1 MNKKI
6 FSILVPVTL
15 ILLISWTFEPLTALA
30 TVPRLPFTEDFTD
43 SALQDADGTN
53 ADWSSDEE
61 ALILNWRKAQ
71 YDAFDP
77 GTTYSDI
84 SSDVASTRSIELGD
98 VDGDGDLDVLAGNQN
113 QTNRLYLNNGTSTP
127 FSGVLGSDIGSET
140 DNTMSIK
147 LGDVDG
153 DGDLDVLVGNYNSV
167 NRLYLNNGTA
177 APFSGVTGTNISSD
191 VRNTFSI
198 VLADLDGDGD
208 LDLATGVQ
216 GRNRLYLNNG
226 TAAPF
231 NLVVGSDIGS
241 ETDETLEI
249 AVADVDGDGDLD
261 LVAGNYYGINRLYL
275 NNSTADPFS
284 GVVSS
289 NISNDMHST
298 WTIALADVD
307 GDSDLDLVVGNETHT
322 NRLYLNN
329 GTAAPFSGVSGSEIG
344 SSSGVGATYS
354 IALEDLNGDG
364 DLDLVEGN
372 YVSYIRLFLNNGTA
386 APFNGVTGTNIGSGA
401 YGSTL
406 SIVLG
411 DVDGDGDLDLVEG
424 NQNQA
429 NRLYQNT
436 SSAVSYYNY
445 LPMILK

>member
-1 MNKKI
+1 MNKK
-6 FSILVPVTL
+6 LVQLLTIITL
-15 ILLISWTFEPLTALA
+15 ILLFTWTVTPQNSSAA
-30 TVPRLPFTEDFTD
+30 VPGLPFTEDFTD
-43 SALQDADGTN
+43 SALRDADGTN

-61 ALILNWRKAQ
+61 ALIMNWRQAQ

-84 SSDVASTRSIELGD
+84 SSDVANTRSIELGD

-113 QTNRLYLNNGTSTP
+113 QTNRLYLNNGTATP
-127 FSGVLGSDIGSET
+127 FSGASGSDIGSET

-147 LGDVDG
+147 LGDVDW

-198 VLADLDGDGD
+198 VLADVDGDGD
-208 LDLATGVQ
+208 LDVLAGNGNQT
-216 GRNRLYLNNG
+216 NRLYLNDG

-231 NLVVGSDIGS
+231 SGVFGSDIGS

-249 AVADVDGDGDLD
+249 AVADVNGDGDLD

-275 NNSTADPFS
+275 NNGTADPFS
-284 GVVSS
+284 SVVSS
-289 NISNDMHST
+289 NISNDGHST
-298 WTIALADVD
+298 FTIALADVD
-307 GDSDLDLVVGNETHT
+307 GDSDLDLVAGNEIHT

-329 GTAAPFSGVSGSEIG
+329 GTAAPFSGVSGSEIN
-344 SSSGVGATYS
+344 SDYVHTYS
-354 IALEDLNGDG
+354 IALGDVDG
-364 DLDLVEGN
+364 DSNLDLVEGN
-372 YVSYIRLFLNNGTA
+372 YNHYTRPYLNNGTA
-386 APFNGVTGTNIGSGA
+386 APFSGVTGTNIGSGA
-401 YGSTL
+401 YGYTL